1 MTALITAPATTPT
14 ATSSPSAVAAEVKHM
29 AGMLWYEMLSDMNS
43 TGFSGDAL
51 GTGGDDFQ
59 SMFMWNLAQN
69 DFSKYDAPL
78 TGAALS
84 QLGGGTSP
92 ASAATAALGASGAAG
107 GIAAAAA
114 MPSLPA
120 GMPAAASIA
129 ALLASANAAAAAQG
143 AAAPAAAAPAAD
155 ASATPAATGPVL
167 DRAVA
172 YAQKLWPQVT
182 AAAQTL
188 GVSPVAILAQSA
200 LETGW
205 GAAAA
210 GNNYFGIKAAQGQP
224 GTARPTHEVVGGVLL
239 PQTASFR
246 DYDSPAASVA
256 DYVGVIQSGFQSAIG
271 QNSVA
276 GFAQSLQANGY
287 ATDQSYAAKIVGI
300 AQSPLMQQVL
310 AALPGQSSGA
320 ASE

>member
-1 MTALITAPATTPT
+1 MTALITAPATTPV
-14 ATSSPSAVAAEVKHM
+14 ASSSPSTVAAEVKHM
-29 AGMLWYEMLSDMNS
+29 AGMLWYEMLSEMNS

-69 DFSKYDAPL
+69 DFSKYDAPI

-84 QLGGGTSP
+84 QLGGGNASP
-92 ASAATAALGASGAAG
+92 ASAAATAAIGAAG
-107 GIAAAAA
+107 GIAPAAATPA
-114 MPSLPA
+114 LPSLPS

-129 ALLASANAAAAAQG
+129 ALLAAANAAAAAPATP
-143 AAAPAAAAPAAD
+143 AAAPASTAAG
-155 ASATPAATGPVL
+155 ATPSATGPVL

-210 GNNYFGIKAAQGQP
+210 GNNYFGIKATQGEP
-224 GTARPTHEVVGGVLL
+224 GTARPTHEVVGGVLQ

-271 QNSVA
+271 QNSIA

-287 ATDQSYAAKIVGI
+287 ATDQGYAAKIVGI